1 MPLDNPPANADP
13 RVATGVPGL
22 DEILGGGLPRDR
34 IYLVEGA
41 PGSGKTTLALQ
52 FLLKG
57 RELKES
63 GLYITLSETEAEL
76 RAAAASHGWS
86 LDGVD
91 LFELV
96 SEEGLDPESEQSVL
110 HPSDVELGETTRR
123 VMAQVDSTK
132 PLRVVFDSLSEMRL
146 LAQNPLRHR
155 RQILALKHFFSTR
168 KCTVLLL
175 DDQTSEDGDLQLH
188 SIAHG
193 VISLERTAEEYGSQR
208 RRMEVVKLRGVK
220 YRSGFHDFKLDT
232 GGITVFERLVASHH
246 GAVIKDGVVTTGA
259 PRLDELIGGG
269 LSRGTNTLI
278 TGPSGVGK
286 TTTAVRCALSALE
299 RGEKVA
305 YYLFD
310 EGLPTLLARSK
321 AMGMEL
327 HPYVA
332 TGQLAIRAIDPA
344 ELSPGEFAFQVR
356 QAVEHAGVGTVVI
369 DSLNAYLQ
377 AMPGQKFLLLQMH
390 ELLTYLNQQGVVT
403 LLILA
408 QHGFIGEV
416 RSDIDLSYLSD
427 SILLFRFFEAAG
439 AVRTAISAVK
449 SRTTAHE
456 KIIREIRLTSR
467 GIEIGEALTDFR
479 GVMSGL
485 PSYDGAV
492 AMLGAEAP
500 VANG

>member
-1 MPLDNPPANADP
+1 
-13 RVATGVPGL
+13 
-22 DEILGGGLPRDR
+22 
-34 IYLVEGA
+34 
-41 PGSGKTTLALQ
+41 
-52 FLLKG
+52 
-57 RELKES
+57 
-63 GLYITLSETEAEL
+63 
-76 RAAAASHGWS
+76 
-86 LDGVD
+86 
-91 LFELV
+91 
-96 SEEGLDPESEQSVL
+96 
-110 HPSDVELGETTRR
+110 
-123 VMAQVDSTK
+123 
-132 PLRVVFDSLSEMRL
+132 
-146 LAQNPLRHR
+146 
-155 RQILALKHFFSTR
+155 
-168 KCTVLLL
+168 
-175 DDQTSEDGDLQLH
+175 
-188 SIAHG
+188 
-193 VISLERTAEEYGSQR
+193 
-208 RRMEVVKLRGVK
+208 
-220 YRSGFHDFKLDT
+220 
-232 GGITVFERLVASHH
+232 
-246 GAVIKDGVVTTGA
+246 
-259 PRLDELIGGG
+259 
-269 LSRGTNTLI
+269 
-278 TGPSGVGK
+278 
-286 TTTAVRCALSALE
+286 
-299 RGEKVA
+299 
-305 YYLFD
+305 
-310 EGLPTLLARSK
+310 
-321 AMGMEL
+321 MEL